1 MAINTTAKQHLPE
14 CFERKIEVDKQIAKT
29 YDKFISREGN
39 VAYVSDFKAMKAAMK
54 PLKIEQ
60 GQQRYSCQESI
71 KKANG
76 P

>member
-1 MAINTTAKQHLPE
+1 MAINTNAKQHLPD
-14 CFERKIEVDKQIAKT
+14 CFQRKIDIDNQIAET
-29 YDKFISREGN
+29 YDKFVSREGS
-39 VAYVSDFKAMKAAMK
+39 VAFVSDFKAMKAAMK

-60 GQQRYSCQESI
+60 DQQRYSCQESI